1 MELVC
6 LGTDTQV
13 VQHDIPLGIGEV
25 IRVELLLL
33 GSLDLGGILGI
44 LVALLVTGR
53 AAARDILE
61 VGQDLLSGLRTRCRV
76 GSSIIWS
83 SAPLWSGHEYAAT
96 YRRW

>member
-1 MELVC
+1 VKLVC

-13 VQHDIPLGIGEV
+13 VQHNISLGVGEV

-53 AAARDILE
+53 AATRDILK
-61 VGQDLLSGLRTRCRV
+61 VRQDLLSGLGTRCGV
-76 GSSIIWS
+76 SSSIIWS
-83 SAPLWSGHEYAAT
+83 FISSTLVGS
-96 YRRW
+96 